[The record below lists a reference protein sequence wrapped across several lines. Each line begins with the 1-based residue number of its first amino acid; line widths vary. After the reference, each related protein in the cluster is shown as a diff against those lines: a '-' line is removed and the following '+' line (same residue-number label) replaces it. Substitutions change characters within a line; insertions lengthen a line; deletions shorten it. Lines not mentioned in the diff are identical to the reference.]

1 MSMLHTINKSP
12 FENSSVSSCLS
23 MCAKDSSILFIEDA
37 VISVMKSTKFTE
49 MVENSLK
56 DFKIYALKPDL
67 EARSLSLN
75 NVIEGVEIVGYDKFV
90 DLTTEHD
97 TVQSW
102 L

>member
-12 FENSSVSSCLS
+12 FENSSVSSCLT

-37 VISVMKSTKFTE
+37 VISVMKSTKFSE
-49 MVENSLK
+49 LIENSLK
-56 DFKIYALKPDL
+56 DFKMYALKPDL
-67 EARSLSLN
+67 EARGLPLN